1 MIECNRSL
9 FVLFGEWQSC
19 HLRRQS
25 CQICSKPTSSQVS
38 HFIQYGDEIE
48 RSVREVNALLG
59 ELPDDGFGPR
69 YRVPQESNDDAKNS
83 MRSILNIETKNLNPE
98 NEMKK
103 IFGSRVIQTE
113 HHGARHRRGAAGGG
127 RNRAASRASH
137 FLVVPKPNWPNA
149 TRTGENSYI

>member
-1 MIECNRSL
+1 MVIIASRSL
-9 FVLFGEWQSC
+9 KLF
-19 HLRRQS
+19 L
-25 CQICSKPTSSQVS
+25 
-38 HFIQYGDEIE
+38 QYCDEVE

-69 YRVPQESNDDAKNS
+69 YRLPLESNDDSKNS
-83 MRSILNIETKNLNPE
+83 FRSILSIEMKNLNPE

-113 HHGARHRRGAAGGG
+113 HHAARHRRGPAGGG

-137 FLVVPKPNWPNA
+137 YLVVPKPNWPNA
-149 TRTGENSYI
+149 TRTGESFPSVCSTIIL